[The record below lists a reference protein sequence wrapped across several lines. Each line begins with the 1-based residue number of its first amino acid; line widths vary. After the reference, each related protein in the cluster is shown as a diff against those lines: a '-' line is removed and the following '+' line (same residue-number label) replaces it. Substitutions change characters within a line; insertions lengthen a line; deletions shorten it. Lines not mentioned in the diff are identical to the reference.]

1 MTTFFLVRHA
11 ATSHTNHRLSGW
23 MPGIHLTEEG
33 RAQAEA
39 TADGLATVPLK
50 AVYASPI
57 ARTTETA
64 RPIAERH
71 RLEVL
76 TRRDIGEVEYGKWTN
91 RSLKVL
97 ARTKMW
103 ATVQRWPG
111 GVRFPEGESLR
122 GVQSRAV
129 DGMEA
134 LRVEHPKHSV
144 CVVSHGDVIK
154 LVAAHYLGL
163 HIDLFQRIVIVPASI
178 TVVSV
183 SDDGPRVLALN
194 VVPNWGSGA
203 SAGVAARSSPGKR

>member
-1 MTTFFLVRHA
+1 MTTFYLVRHGV
-11 ATSHTNHRLSGW
+11 TTHTNHRLSGW
-23 MPGIHLTEEG
+23 MPDIHLTEEG

-39 TADGLATVPLK
+39 AADRLAGVPLK

-71 RLEVL
+71 GLKVTTMREL
-76 TRRDIGEVEYGKWTN
+76 GEIEYGKWTN

-97 ARTKMW
+97 ARSKLWT
-103 ATVQRWPG
+103 TVQRWPA
-111 GVRFPEGESLR
+111 GVRFPEGESFR

-129 DGMEA
+129 DGMET
-134 LRVEHPKHSV
+134 LRAHHRNQSV

-178 TVVSV
+178 TVISV
-183 SDDGPRVLALN
+183 TDDGPRVLALN
-194 VVPNWGSGA
+194 VVPTAANWESPR
-203 SAGVAARSSPGKR
+203 AATRSPMRKR